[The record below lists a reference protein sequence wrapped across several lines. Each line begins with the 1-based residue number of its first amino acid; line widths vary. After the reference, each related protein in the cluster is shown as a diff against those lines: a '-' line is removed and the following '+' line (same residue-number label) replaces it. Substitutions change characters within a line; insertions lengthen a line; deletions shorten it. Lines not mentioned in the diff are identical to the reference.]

1 MPRRK
6 SKKVGLDFISDATLR
21 RKISD
26 AIETT
31 SFLYLK
37 RNEGGVSAGFA
48 SEIRRMEILYAAS
61 IIEAVLL
68 FLFKRRNE
76 SMTRMDYKEP
86 HILPA
91 KYQPNTAFQL
101 VVAKQSKV
109 RRQEREL
116 MLDNLLDFFAEK
128 GIIKNS
134 LKAKIDKA
142 RRVRNTFHLSKSR
155 KGIRCGTKAVDSAN
169 DAVIETF
176 TMARRH
182 LITD

>member
-1 MPRRK
+1 MSRRK
-6 SKKVGLDFISDATLR
+6 NKKVGLDFISDATLR
-21 RKISD
+21 RKVSD

-37 RNEGGVSAGFA
+37 RNEKGVSAGFA

-68 FLFKRRNE
+68 FLFKKRNE
-76 SMTRMDYKEP
+76 SMTKMDYKDV

-91 KYQPNTAFQL
+91 SYQQSAASQF

-109 RRQEREL
+109 LRQDREL
-116 MLDNLLDFFAEK
+116 MLDNLLDFFSEK
-128 GIIKNS
+128 RVIKNS
-134 LKAKIDKA
+134 LKTKIDKA

-155 KGIRCGTKAVDSAN
+155 KGIRCGAKAVDSAN
-169 DAVIETF
+169 DAVIGTF
-176 TMARRH
+176 AVARRL
-182 LITD
+182 LISK